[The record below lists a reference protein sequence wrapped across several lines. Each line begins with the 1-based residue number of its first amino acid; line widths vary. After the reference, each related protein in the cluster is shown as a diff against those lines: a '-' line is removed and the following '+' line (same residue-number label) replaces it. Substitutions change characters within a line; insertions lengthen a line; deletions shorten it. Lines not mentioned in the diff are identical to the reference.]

1 MKNDAGRIE
10 NDDDRSFHSHKD
22 FFCDTPRIM
31 QRQNELYVNKNN
43 TNFSNVWVWIAN
55 IYLSPWIIA
64 INHVMF

>member
-31 QRQNELYVNKNN
+31 QRQNELYFNKNN
-43 TNFSNVWVWIAN
+43 TNFSNV
-55 IYLSPWIIA
+55 
-64 INHVMF
+64 

>member
-22 FFCDTPRIM
+22 FLCDTPRIM

-43 TNFSNVWVWIAN
+43 KIF
-55 IYLSPWIIA
+55 L
-64 INHVMF
+64 MFEF